1 MNGRERFIDEDMILS
16 KGDSIMSTGN
26 SAAHRLATL
35 RKDRGWS
42 QGELADRAGVPRTT
56 LGAIEGRRLTPSVTA
71 ALAVARAL
79 GGAVEDIFGDGAGT
93 REWAWTPAVFPA
105 RYWEARVGSHLLA
118 YPVESLAMNA
128 FPHDGVAT
136 SPEEPCGEGRL
147 AADTLVIACCDPAAG
162 LLAAEL
168 ARSSGV
174 RLLVIERGG
183 LAALDLLRRGLV
195 HAAGLHFS
203 TTEKPD
209 RNREIVQREAG
220 AGYQLLRAAAWSE
233 GLALAVPERFR
244 STAALVRGGE
254 TWALREVGSAA
265 RDCLDDL
272 FGRRRQP
279 EGRIVRGHAAVAG
292 SIRAG
297 WAGAGVCVQLSAV
310 ESGLSFRPL
319 RTEFLDLCVA
329 ESSFEDHRVRALLL
343 ALRSRG
349 HRRVIGDLPGYDSSG
364 TGTILTY

>member
-1 MNGRERFIDEDMILS
+1 MS
-16 KGDSIMSTGN
+16 KEKSPP
-26 SAAHRLATL
+26 HRLATL

-42 QGELADRAGVPRTT
+42 QGELADRAGIPRTT

-79 GGAVEDIFGDGAGT
+79 DCAVEDIFGDGAGT
-93 REWAWTPAVFPA
+93 REWAWTPAVFQA
-105 RYWEARVGSHLLA
+105 RYWEARVGSRLLA
-118 YPVESLAMNA
+118 YPVESLAINA
-128 FPHDGVAT
+128 FPHDGLASAT
-136 SPEEPCGEGRL
+136 GELRGEGTL
-147 AADTLVIACCDPAAG
+147 AADTLVIASCDPAAG

-183 LAALDLLRRGLV
+183 LKALDLLQRGLV

-203 TTEKPD
+203 TMDHPE
-209 RNREIVQREAG
+209 RNHEIVQREAG

-244 STAALVRGGE
+244 TTSALVRGDE
-254 TWALREVGSAA
+254 TWALRETGSAA

-272 FGRRRQP
+272 FGRRRPP
-279 EGRIVRGHAAVAG
+279 EGRVVSGHAAVAG

-310 ESGLSFRPL
+310 EAGLSFRPL

-329 ESSFEDHRVRALLL
+329 ESNLEDHRVRALLC

-349 HRRVIGDLPGYDSSG
+349 HRRVIAELPGYDSSG
-364 TGTILTY
+364 TGTIVS